1 MISPRYASIGIVLVA
16 IALFGWVGATNGN
29 KGGIGTAVDVADGH
43 KGDIASQPISMRV
56 DSLIDGAVVSCNEIG
71 GKLDVETLA
80 VQAINVGGEPGSITV
95 VDESLLSCSASASM
109 YCGSGGCAVH
119 FLSDQYTLTM
129 QLQGWEKKLKS
140 IRLGLHG
147 TACGQ
152 VGAVPCF
159 KELTFVEGS
168 FYVE

>member
-1 MISPRYASIGIVLVA
+1 MINPRYASIGFVLVA
-16 IALFGWVGATNGN
+16 ITLFVWVGATNSN
-29 KGGIGTAVDVADGH
+29 KDGTGTAEDVSHGP

-95 VDESLLSCSASASM
+95 VDESLLNCSASASM

>member
-1 MISPRYASIGIVLVA
+1 MV
-16 IALFGWVGATNGN
+16 IALFVWVVPTKSAKDGT
-29 KGGIGTAVDVADGH
+29 GTAVDVSDGP
-43 KGDIASQPISMRV
+43 KGTIASQPISMRV

-80 VQAINVGGEPGSITV
+80 VQAISVGGEPGSITV
-95 VDESLLSCSASASM
+95 VDESFFSCSASASM

-129 QLQGWEKKLKS
+129 QLQVWEKKLNS

-147 TACGQ
+147 SACGQ
-152 VGAVPCF
+152 VGYLPCY
-159 KELTFVEGS
+159 KELTLVEGL
-168 FYVE
+168 FYVK